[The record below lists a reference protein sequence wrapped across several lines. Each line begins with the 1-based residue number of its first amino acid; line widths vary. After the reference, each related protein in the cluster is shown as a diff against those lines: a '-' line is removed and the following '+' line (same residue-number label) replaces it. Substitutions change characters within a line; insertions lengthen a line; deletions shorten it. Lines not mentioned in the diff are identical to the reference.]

1 MRKKILAIVRVST
14 TQQETES
21 QHIEVENF
29 CISKGYKKQDIIF
42 IEAKGASARKLNK
55 VYLDFLQSIKDTIKG
70 NQDIKAVAMWHLNRL
85 GRVEKCL
92 LEMKDF
98 FIENQV
104 QVYIK
109 EPSLTLLNDDGTI
122 NNGTEIAWSVFAT
135 MVKQDTKELF
145 AKFERG
151 RENNRRNGKYNG
163 GAFGALYGYM
173 VNDEGY
179 IIPNPTEAAQVN
191 DIYNMYASGK
201 YSIRSLVKEL
211 KERGVTFRGRKV
223 TENNIS
229 KMLVNTAYIGFSSVS
244 ERKYHPIISESL
256 WQKVESVRKLND
268 LQIKTK
274 ESKNTHL
281 AIKLL
286 KCQHCGHN
294 YTATKN
300 MYICYK
306 HVHKQRFDEDCS
318 ESVAISIS
326 LMDRLL
332 WDVAYMKHL
341 DFMQDHSE
349 KQIESLNERK
359 AILLQKIAQSEKQI
373 ENLKPSLE
381 RAQDLYI
388 NGDIDRAKFD
398 TIKAKNAEKENA
410 FKAEIK
416 AYRQEIRAIEKQ
428 IESLKEFDVDRF
440 VDMAFNLDDES
451 TQRERK
457 DIVNQHIK
465 SCFVERCVIDG
476 RKAISIQINTFEGK
490 PWKYMYF
497 YTIKDKERQLYMCGS
512 DGSLKSYPHPHTQQ
526 KA

>member
-1 MRKKILAIVRVST
+1 MKKKILAIVRVST

-21 QHIEVENF
+21 QRIEVENF
-29 CISKGYKKQDIIF
+29 CVSKGYKKQDIIF
-42 IEAKGASARKLNK
+42 IESKGASARKMNK
-55 VYLDFLQSIKDTIKG
+55 IYMDFLQNIKDTIKG
-70 NQDIKAVAMWHLNRL
+70 NKDIKAVAMWHLNRL

-98 FIENQV
+98 FIEHSI

-151 RENNRRNGKYNG
+151 RQNNTRNGKYNG
-163 GAFGALYGYM
+163 GAYGALFGYM
-173 VNDEGY
+173 VSDEGY

-191 DIYNMYASGK
+191 DIYTMYASGK

-211 KERGVTFRGRKV
+211 NERGVKFRERKV
-223 TENNIS
+223 TESNIE
-229 KMLVNTAYIGFSSVS
+229 KMLCNTAYIGFSSVS
-244 ERKYHPIISESL
+244 ERKYHPIVSETL
-256 WQKVESVRKLND
+256 WQKVESVRKQND
-268 LQIKTK
+268 LNIKKTK
-274 ESKNTHL
+274 ESKYTHL

-286 KCQHCGHN
+286 KCRHCGHN
-294 YTATKN
+294 YVATKN
-300 MYICYK
+300 MYMCYG
-306 HVHKQRFDEDCS
+306 HAHKQRFDEDCTD
-318 ESVAISIS
+318 SVAISIS

-341 DFMQDHSE
+341 DFMQDNSE
-349 KQIESLNERK
+349 KQIENLNERK

-373 ENLKPSLE
+373 ESLTPSLE

-388 NGDIDRAKFD
+388 NGDINRAKFD
-398 TIKAKNAEKENA
+398 TIKAKTSEKENA

-416 AYRQEIRAIEKQ
+416 AYKQEIKAVEKQ
-428 IESLKEFDVDRF
+428 IENLRTFDVDRF
-440 VDMAFNLDDES
+440 VDMGYNLDKS
-451 TQRERK
+451 TTTKEMK
-457 DIVNQHIK
+457 EIVNQHIK
-465 SCFVERCVIDG
+465 SCFVERCVVDG
-476 RKAISIQINTFEGK
+476 RKAISIQINTYQGK

-497 YTIKDKERQLYMCGS
+497 YTMKQKDKQLYFIYD
-512 DGSLKSYPHPHTQQ
+512 DGTMKSY
-526 KA
+526 